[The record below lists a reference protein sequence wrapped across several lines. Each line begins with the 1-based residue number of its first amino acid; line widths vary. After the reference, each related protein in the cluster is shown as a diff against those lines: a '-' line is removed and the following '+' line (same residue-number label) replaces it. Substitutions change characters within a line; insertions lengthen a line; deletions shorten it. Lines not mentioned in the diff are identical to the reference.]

1 MESLQALKSRLRAV
15 NNIGQITKA
24 MEVVSATKMRRAQE
38 VALNSRPY
46 AFEAL
51 RLLER
56 VSRGA
61 SPTSN
66 GANGRAAIPLA
77 ETRLIQKTL
86 VVVVSSDR
94 GLAGSFNAQVFR
106 AADAFLANNRQ
117 NGKFGHSYILAT
129 IGKKAGAYAAKRGFE
144 IAAKFHDW
152 SDHAEPEEVEPL
164 MRLAVDGFLEN
175 RWDRVVTISTHF
187 RTTLKQE
194 VLIRQILPVDFEK
207 IRETAAEIVPERG
220 RWANPQTQ
228 IRGGSTSINGGVE
241 YIFEPSPAEALNAL
255 IPHLV
260 KMQFYHLVLEANAS
274 EHSAR
279 MVAMKNASDNAED
292 LSGKITLDYNKA
304 RQASITKEIIEITS
318 TQSAMA

>member
-38 VALNSRPY
+38 FALASRPY

-61 SPTSN
+61 NPASN
-66 GANGRAAIPLA
+66 GAIRHIALPLA
-77 ETRLIQKTL
+77 EARPVAKTL
-86 VVVVSSDR
+86 VVIVSSDR
-94 GLAGSFNAQVFR
+94 GLAGSFNAQVLR
-106 AADAFLANNRQ
+106 AADTFLANDRQ
-117 NGKFGHSYILAT
+117 NGEAGHEYILAT
-129 IGKKAGAYAAKRGFE
+129 IGKKAGAYATKKSLAT
-144 IAAKFHDW
+144 AAKFHDW
-152 SDHAEPEEVEPL
+152 GDHAEPEEIEPL
-164 MRLAVDGFLEN
+164 MRLACDGFLEN

-207 IRETAAEIVPERG
+207 IRETAAEIVPEHG
-220 RWANPQTQ
+220 RWAELKN
-228 IRGGSTSINGGVE
+228 SSNNGNGETE
-241 YIFEPSPAEALNAL
+241 YIFEPSPAEALNKL

-304 RQASITKEIIEITS
+304 RQAGITKEIIEITS
-318 TQSAMA
+318 TQSAME